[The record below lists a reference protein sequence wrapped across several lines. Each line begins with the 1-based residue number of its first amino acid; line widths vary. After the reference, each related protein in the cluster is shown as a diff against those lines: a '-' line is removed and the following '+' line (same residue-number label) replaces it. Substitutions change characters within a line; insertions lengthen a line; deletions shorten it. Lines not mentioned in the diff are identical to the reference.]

1 MFIELLSTLY
11 GYGVAYRNKQFDNG
25 SKALVRTTVPVIS
38 VGNISVGGTGKT
50 PTVQMLVRLL
60 KQQGRSPAI
69 VMRGYKRRSRGV
81 VVVHDGQ
88 QMRASVK
95 DAGDEAAL
103 HAQTLGVPVV
113 VGEYKADAAVYCAG
127 NINCD
132 VIVVDD
138 GFQHRTLHRDIDVV
152 LVDRQT
158 IDRGWLLPRG
168 RLREPLSSI
177 TRADIVLL
185 HDDVKS
191 DEVVD
196 YCSPNAIVAGVQ
208 QVAQCTGLAD
218 IDAFCVSAIAN
229 PERFIAT
236 AEKCGAF
243 VRDSKSFADHHWY
256 SRADVARILE
266 KAALGGMTVVTTEK
280 DAVKL
285 SEFLSLFAKANVPL
299 KTIAVTMQLMDHD
312 NKVHD
317 RLDTLFTNNQTFEQ

>member
-1 MFIELLSTLY
+1 MLAKILSTLY

-25 SKALVRTTVPVIS
+25 SKALVHTTAPVIS

-60 KQQGRSPAI
+60 KHQGRRPAI
-69 VMRGYKRRSRGV
+69 VMRGYKRKSRGI

-88 QMRASVK
+88 QMQASVK

-103 HAQTLGVPVV
+103 HAHVLDVPVV

-127 NINCD
+127 NIDCD

-138 GFQHRTLHRDIDVV
+138 GFQHRTLYRDIDVV
-152 LVDRQT
+152 LIDRQT
-158 IDRGWLLPRG
+158 IDKGWLLPRG

-177 TRADIVLL
+177 TRADVVLL
-185 HDDVKS
+185 HADVAR
-191 DEVVD
+191 DEVAE
-196 YCSPNAIVAGVQ
+196 YCSPNTIVAGVQ
-208 QVAQCTGLAD
+208 LDTQCPDLAGEKV
-218 IDAFCVSAIAN
+218 FCLSAIAN

-236 AEKCGAF
+236 AEKCGAS
-243 VRDSKSFADHHWY
+243 VGDSKSFADHYWY
-256 SRADVARILE
+256 SQADIARILE

-285 SEFLSLFAKANVPL
+285 NEFMPMFAKANVPL
-299 KTIAVTMQLMDHD
+299 KTIAVTMQLTDSTSM
-312 NKVHD
+312 VHD
-317 RLDTLFTNNQTFEQ
+317 LLNTLFTNNHTL